1 MLLLFNVALVVS
13 FEIVGCGCNGCH
25 CRYDVWFAHFIF
37 CSFMSVILLPTLH
50 VLKSYA
56 AVLKY
61 LLCLTVIVGLLLLL
75 YTIDDA
81 RCVMVWCESY
91 VVVMDQ
97 FCEIDFVSAKV
108 TEQELQNPV

>member
-1 MLLLFNVALVVS
+1 M
-13 FEIVGCGCNGCH
+13 
-25 CRYDVWFAHFIF
+25 
-37 CSFMSVILLPTLH
+37 PTLH

-56 AVLKY
+56 AVLEY

-75 YTIDDA
+75 LYTIDDV

-97 FCEIDFVSAKV
+97 FCEKGFVSAEV
-108 TEQELQNPV
+108 TVVQE